1 MVEYV
6 ESMVKS
12 FPGKDL
18 QGIKVKSPW
27 NDNLFKVKDKSPNL
41 PRTRAERFHTV
52 TAQGLFLCKRG
63 RPDISPAIA
72 YLTTRVRS
80 PNEDDWEKL
89 MRMIQYLKHTKNDRL
104 TLESD
109 ESMVVNW
116 HVDASFAVHP
126 DMRSHTGISVT
137 FGKGFPINISRK
149 QSINTRSSTE
159 AELVAA
165 DDAMGPILWTK
176 HFLAEQGYNYKQVLH
191 QDNKSAML
199 LESNGRKS
207 AGKRSRHINIRYFFI
222 SDMKEKGQLSIR
234 YCPTD
239 KLVADYMTKPLHGS
253 KFKEFRQQIMN
264 LSTSTIG

>member
-1 MVEYV
+1 M
-6 ESMVKS
+6 
-12 FPGKDL
+12 
-18 QGIKVKSPW
+18 
-27 NDNLFKVKDKSPNL
+27 KDKSPKL
-41 PRTRAERFHTV
+41 PRPIAERFHTV

-199 LESNGRKS
+199 LESNDRKS

-264 LSTSTIG
+264 VSTSTIG